1 MSGGI
6 VLDASV
12 AAKLLLDEDLSPNA
26 RALFRDT
33 VTARQPVC
41 APPLLPA
48 EILSVLF
55 QRARGLASGRRSA
68 GAGGIT
74 FEQAAEL
81 LAGFQALEIELV
93 APPDLYARALADA
106 HARALPEQLRRDL
119 RRPGEVAGPGAVDG
133 RPGAA
138 RRPGP
143 DGAVGA
149 LDRPLPRRVPRR
161 PAGVAVG
168 FRTGRSLR
176 SGATVGL
183 PDRATGGTSTHA
195 TTVPSGSPSAQT
207 SCASRGV
214 VASR

>member
-33 VTARQPVC
+33 VTARLPVC

-106 HARALPEQLRRDL
+106 HARALPSSYDAIY
-119 RRPGEVAGPGAVDG
+119 VALARSLGLELWTDDRGLLDALGPTA
-133 RPGAA
+133 PWA
-138 RRPGP
+138 RWIGHY
-143 DGAVGA
+143 
-149 LDRPLPRRVPRR
+149 
-161 PAGVAVG
+161 PAG
-168 FRTGRSLR
+168 
-176 SGATVGL
+176 
-183 PDRATGGTSTHA
+183 
-195 TTVPSGSPSAQT
+195 
-207 SCASRGV
+207 SRDGPP
-214 VASR
+214 A